1 MARLSLSLGLAGSY
15 DLAARYH
22 LATLSSGVQIL
33 KTMSEFFSQ
42 VLSSDLAARYDL
54 ANMYSGLIATQAKL
68 TQECWTDFTDAV
80 ATVLKNTV
88 TVAW

>member
-1 MARLSLSLGLAGSY
+1 MTWPPPGHSIQWRPHAVR
-15 DLAARYH
+15 
-22 LATLSSGVQIL
+22 IL
-33 KTMSEFFSQ
+33 KTMSESFDQ